1 MPQEMNVLC
10 CYSCKMY
17 QVHIVKKAP
26 KWHCKIY
33 FQGSGRDCRL
43 HVQQLNAKKANDTF
57 FMSSEQDDI
66 NDACDTFASIPQESD
81 SDNAPEN
88 KWTKY
93 LESSEMENLEGV
105 ENVIFDKEA
114 NEIIPGKEFPR
125 NINKDLLSFEKYLND
140 TDSES
145 ENVDNETKELL
156 STSLNCNSNIDKCD
170 MQDNTDGDHTNAAD
184 IFETYDE
191 LDEPLD
197 L

>member
-26 KWHCKIY
+26 KWNCKLCNAKQSVQQIY

-43 HVQQLNAKKANDTF
+43 HVQQLNAMKANNTF
-57 FMSSEQDDI
+57 FISSEQD
-66 NDACDTFASIPQESD
+66 DACDTFANIPEESA
-81 SDNAPEN
+81 SDNTEN

-93 LESSEMENLEGV
+93 FESSETEDLV
-105 ENVIFDKEA
+105 FDKKTDD
-114 NEIIPGKEFPR
+114 ITP
-125 NINKDLLSFEKYLND
+125 DD
-140 TDSES
+140 TDSEN
-145 ENVDNETKELL
+145 EDVNNETKELC
-156 STSLNCNSNIDKCD
+156 SMSFNRNSCIDDSCD
-170 MQDNTDGDHTNAAD
+170 MPDNTKSNGDHINAVN

-191 LDEPLD
+191 LDDPLD